1 MITYIPPTLK
11 NGAYKSENILP
22 KYIACVVF
30 NKALK
35 MIMEK
40 MGVCLMFNSSLRHGA
55 DWVPH
60 PPDYLLISSNIFK
73 TKLGS

>member
-11 NGAYKSENILP
+11 NGAYKSENILS

-35 MIMEK
+35 LIYGK
-40 MGVCLMFNSSLRHGA
+40 NGRVFN
-55 DWVPH
+55 VQ
-60 PPDYLLISSNIFK
+60 
-73 TKLGS
+73 